1 MPKTYIVIAHE
12 DGFPTQVMTPDGQT
26 GILFP
31 RASDDGKNIFFGLP
45 EVKKAVFR
53 RMPDGKEEFIIGGM
67 TVEEVRDQIYSK
79 EGFNWKPG
87 CEDWDL
93 VERMTV
99 TFW

>member
-26 GILFP
+26 GLL
-31 RASDDGKNIFFGLP
+31 FGLP
-45 EVKKAVFR
+45 EVKRAVFR

-67 TVEEVRDQIYSK
+67 TVEEVREQIYSK
-79 EGFNWKPG
+79 EGFNWEPG